1 VVHGGDPRPTCTACA
16 IASSLIDSYLTR
28 GSEALL
34 VGVYLFV
41 RSVIDQAFNIYA
53 VKMASVFMLSLGT
66 LWRRTGVMLR
76 LLSYLTYL
84 LALVMLVTF
93 SLSLWMLLVFPAWV
107 LLVSVYIL
115 ITNLRMKE
123 L

>member
-1 VVHGGDPRPTCTACA
+1 
-16 IASSLIDSYLTR
+16 
-28 GSEALL
+28 
-34 VGVYLFV
+34 
-41 RSVIDQAFNIYA
+41 
-53 VKMASVFMLSLGT
+53 MASVFMLSLGT
-66 LWRRTGVMLR
+66 LWRRTGVMPP

-93 SLSLWMLLVFPAWV
+93 SRSLWMLLIFPAWV

-115 ITNLRMKE
+115 NTNLRPQE

>member
-1 VVHGGDPRPTCTACA
+1 MP
-16 IASSLIDSYLTR
+16 
-28 GSEALL
+28 
-34 VGVYLFV
+34 
-41 RSVIDQAFNIYA
+41 
-53 VKMASVFMLSLGT
+53 
-66 LWRRTGVMLR
+66 R